1 MKVQKLIPELQ
12 QDYERRRS
20 IQLIIT
26 GPLVVSVIAL
36 VWARQHPDSSVIG
49 IPAYRIV
56 LSAFAVIVS
65 GMVFSVRNWR
75 CPACDRYL
83 GKAWNPRH
91 CANCGVQLR
100 GESAMKHALEHE

>member
-1 MKVQKLIPELQ
+1 MRVQPLMPEVK

-26 GPLVVSVIAL
+26 GPLVASIIVFI
-36 VWARQHPDSSVIG
+36 WAQANSTSSLIG

-91 CANCGVQLR
+91 CAHCGVQLR
-100 GESAMKHALEHE
+100 GE